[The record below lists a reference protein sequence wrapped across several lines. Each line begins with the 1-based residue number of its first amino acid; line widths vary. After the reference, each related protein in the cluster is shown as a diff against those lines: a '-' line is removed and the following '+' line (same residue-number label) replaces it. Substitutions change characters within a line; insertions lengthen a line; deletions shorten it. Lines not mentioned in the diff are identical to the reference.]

1 MKKKFPKKR
10 ANFFTILIFT
20 AYYNSGGH
28 NAWNQKI
35 ARMGRTHVCKQFS
48 FLQNHGGKSLR
59 KQRFPKSAASFA
71 CDEMD
76 KNPVASFYGF
86 PRSGKWEPCDQVKT

>member
-1 MKKKFPKKR
+1 MPGIKKLPAWEELTF
-10 ANFFTILIFT
+10 ANNFL
-20 AYYNSGGH
+20 
-28 NAWNQKI
+28 
-35 ARMGRTHVCKQFS
+35 
-48 FLQNHGGKSLR
+48 FLQNHGGQSLR